1 MDEVTAAFMPSIW
14 NNIDIFAVEM
24 KFKQLHFNINR
35 LVMSKV
41 SKELRKK
48 IEEAY
53 GQPVK
58 YSQDCEALA
67 MAIEERTGQ
76 RLGVSTLKRMFGFVG
91 EQVVPRGSTMD
102 IIAQFLGY
110 DDMKDMACQTG
121 EAYDIS
127 MFTPVDKEIESAK
140 LEAGTQI
147 QFTYD
152 PKRLVVLTYIGDN
165 YYIVNESQNS
175 KLQKGD
181 KVRITYLA
189 VGFELMASDVIRNGE
204 SLGSYHSA
212 KEGGLTT
219 LEVVA

>member
-1 MDEVTAAFMPSIW
+1 MSTVT
-14 NNIDIFAVEM
+14 
-24 KFKQLHFNINR
+24 
-35 LVMSKV
+35 
-41 SKELRKK
+41 KELRKK
-48 IEEAY
+48 IEEVY
-53 GQPVK
+53 GQQVK

-102 IIAQFLGY
+102 IVAQFLGY
-110 DDMKDMACQTG
+110 EDMKDMAHKTG

-127 MFTPVDKEIESAK
+127 MFTPVDKEVESTD

-152 PKRLVVLTYIGDN
+152 PKRLVVMTYIGDN
-165 YYIVNESQNS
+165 YYIVNESQNC

-189 VGFELMASDVIRNGE
+189 TGFELMASEVIRDGE
-204 SLGSYHSA
+204 NLGLYHSA
-212 KEGGLTT
+212 KEGGLTS
-219 LEVVA
+219 LEIIA

>member
-1 MDEVTAAFMPSIW
+1 MSTVT
-14 NNIDIFAVEM
+14 
-24 KFKQLHFNINR
+24 
-35 LVMSKV
+35 
-41 SKELRKK
+41 KELRKK

-53 GQPVK
+53 GQQVK

-110 DDMKDMACQTG
+110 DDMKDMARQTG

-127 MFTPVDKEIESAK
+127 MFTPVEKEIESAE

-147 QFTYD
+147 QFTYE
-152 PKRLVVLTYIGDN
+152 PKRLVVMTYIGKN
-165 YYIVNESQNS
+165 LYIVNESQNC

-181 KVRITYLA
+181 QVRITYLA
-189 VGFELMASDVIRNGE
+189 TGFELMASEVIRDGE
-204 SLGSYHSA
+204 NLGTYHAA
-212 KEGGLTT
+212 KEGGLTS
-219 LEVVA
+219 LEIIA

>member
-1 MDEVTAAFMPSIW
+1 
-14 NNIDIFAVEM
+14 
-24 KFKQLHFNINR
+24 
-35 LVMSKV
+35 MSTM

-53 GQPVK
+53 GKQVK

-91 EQVVPRGSTMD
+91 EHVVPRGSTMD

-110 DDMKDMACQTG
+110 KDMTDMARQTG

-127 MFTPVDKEIESAK
+127 MFTPVDKEIESAE
-140 LEAGTQI
+140 LEEGTQI
-147 QFTYD
+147 QFSYD
-152 PKRLVVLTYIGDN
+152 PKRLVIMTYIGDN
-165 YYIVNESQNS
+165 FFIINESQNC

-181 KVRITYLA
+181 KVRISHLA
-189 VGFELMASDVIRNGE
+189 IGFELLASEVIRGGE
-204 SLGSYHSA
+204 NLGAYHAA
-212 KEGGLTT
+212 KEGGLTS
-219 LEVVA
+219 LEVIA